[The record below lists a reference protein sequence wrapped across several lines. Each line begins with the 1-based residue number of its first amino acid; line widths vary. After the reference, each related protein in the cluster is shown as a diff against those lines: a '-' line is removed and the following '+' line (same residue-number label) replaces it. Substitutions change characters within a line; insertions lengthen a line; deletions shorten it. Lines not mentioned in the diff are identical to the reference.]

1 MARTFF
7 DHEQFNSEFQFYGGD
22 YAAASRLVE
31 LPACGWFRFG

>member
-22 YAAASRLVE
+22 YAAASSSC
-31 LPACGWFRFG
+31 LPCGWFRFG